1 MQNEIQKPSSKL
13 KSARRAFS
21 YIGFAL
27 ILWTALEG
35 GLLYALG
42 MWLRQT
48 YPDGVSQNVWLLI
61 GYGVLYCIVFPLV
74 LLFLR
79 RLPAAPPEKGRISA
93 KHFFVF
99 LLINVALGYI
109 GAVAGNLS
117 GTLLEDLFGFA
128 MPNAVES
135 MNAYNLLLVAPIAVL
150 VGPLVEELLFRKAIL
165 DRTRAYGEKL
175 ALVFSALLFAFFH
188 TNLYQFFYAFS
199 CGLVFGYLYLRT
211 GKITVSYL
219 LHALYNLLF
228 GVLPLALTK
237 CEGYN
242 AFFDAP
248 TAEEQLAAIAA
259 NPSAFAL
266 VAAYSLF
273 ELALVIAGFVL
284 LGFYRKKIF
293 FRQSECQL
301 PPDTEGAA
309 GFVNVGVILYII
321 IATLLTFLVR

>member
-27 ILWTALEG
+27 ILWIALEY
-35 GLLYALG
+35 GLLLPLKL
-42 MWLRQT
+42 WLQQT
-48 YPDGVSQNVWLLI
+48 YPDGVSQDLRFFL

-99 LLINVALGYI
+99 LLIGAALGYI

-117 GTLLEDLFGFA
+117 GALLEDLFGFA
-128 MPNAVES
+128 MQNTVES
-135 MNAYNLLLVAPIAVL
+135 MNGYNLLLAAPIVVL

-165 DRTRAYGEKL
+165 DRTRVYGEKL

-188 TNLYQFFYAFS
+188 TNLYQFFYAFL

-211 GKITVSYL
+211 GKISVSYL
-219 LHALYNLLF
+219 MHALHNLLF
-228 GVLPLALTK
+228 CILPLALMRT
-237 CEGYN
+237 EGYQ
-242 AFFDAP
+242 AILDAP
-248 TAEEQLAAIAA
+248 TAEEQIAAVAA

-273 ELALVIAGFVL
+273 EIAMMIAGLVL

-293 FRQSECQL
+293 FRQSECEL

-309 GFVNVGVILYII
+309 GFVNVGVILYILL
-321 IATLLTFLVR
+321 ATLLTFLVR